1 MTTGRLFNTNGF
13 GETLEAYDDNAAA
26 LRVGFVVKQ
35 LFLKGTRMRFLA
47 AVLVLSV
54 SVSASDWG
62 EPVGRGSHRFSV
74 TGGGNF
80 APSGDC
86 ANGQCAKP
94 AVQVVTIQPVEYK
107 VVEPLAEVVDLERTT
122 LMRENHLT
130 VPPVILDVN
139 GKEKVAPKTKSV
151 GAAAEPPKA
160 IFAPW
165 EDAPKVKLPEI
176 HEAPVLNV
184 GKIVA
189 GIFDTKSSAVEKVE
203 QVKAPETIA
212 GPTAEQLA
220 LMKEFHLSVPP
231 TILNSSGGTRTTTNY
246 TYTAPHSPDDCPECR
261 LRQRNER
268 KR

>member
-1 MTTGRLFNTNGF
+1 
-13 GETLEAYDDNAAA
+13 
-26 LRVGFVVKQ
+26 
-35 LFLKGTRMRFLA
+35 MRFLA

-62 EPVGRGSHRFSV
+62 EPVGRGSHRFNSII
-74 TGGGNF
+74 N

-86 ANGQCAKP
+86 ANGQCSKP
-94 AVQVVTIQPVEYK
+94 AVQAVVTQSA
-107 VVEPLAEVVDLERTT
+107 EPLADIVDLERTT

-165 EDAPKVKLPEI
+165 EDAPKAKLPEI

-184 GKIVA
+184 RKIVA
-189 GIFDTKSSAVEKVE
+189 GIFDTKSSVVEKVE
-203 QVKAPETIA
+203 KVKAPEATTE
-212 GPTAEQLA
+212 PTAEQLA

-231 TILNSSGGTRTTTNY
+231 VILNSSGGARTATTNY
-246 TYTAPHSPDDCPECR
+246 TYAVPHPFDDCPECR